1 MFNKPVYAG
10 MCILDLSKVL
20 IPEFRY
26 CYIENMGGIQ
36 FNISFFRAF
45 GGHLCCYWRRA
56 LFLLDTLFVNLAD
69 C

>member
-20 IPEFRY
+20 ISEFRY

-36 FNISFFRAF
+36 FNKSFFRAF
-45 GGHLCCYWRRA
+45 EGHFCCY
-56 LFLLDTLFVNLAD
+56 
-69 C
+69 

>member
-20 IPEFRY
+20 ISEFRY

-36 FNISFFRAF
+36 FNKSFFRAF
-45 GGHLCCYWRRA
+45 EGHFCCYWKRA
-56 LFLLDTLFVNLAD
+56 LFLLDTLFINLAD